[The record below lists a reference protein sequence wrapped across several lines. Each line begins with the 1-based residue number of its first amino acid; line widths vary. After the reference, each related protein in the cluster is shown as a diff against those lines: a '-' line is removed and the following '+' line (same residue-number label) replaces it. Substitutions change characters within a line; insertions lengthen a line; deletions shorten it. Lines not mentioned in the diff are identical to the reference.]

1 MRCSGFLRLPAVI
14 TTIAAAGATA
24 AVLAAPEAHACEG
37 AWVKPVD
44 GAVVDP
50 FRAPPHAYGPGNRGI
65 DLAAGAG
72 TPVRAAGDGV
82 VAFAGQVGGALHVVV
97 EHAGGLRTTYAFLES
112 TGVRAKQRVTRG
124 QVIGATG
131 GTGAGQP
138 ANSMHFGLRLGDRYV
153 DPSVLFAPC
162 DLTEIVHLA
171 PVDQPARE
179 PWDRLHAAGVGTIQ
193 VERGGGGL
201 VGDIAGALG
210 SVASVAGDAAGAAWD
225 TVSGAGGTVAGAAA
239 RYGTTLFRE
248 LARRASDALA
258 RSPVAGLLSVLG
270 EFASRFSDWWEQRG
284 KCSDDSPAADG
295 TGGSTHLLLAV
306 GGINS
311 SGGPDHPTLNLDA
324 EALGYHDDEVTYFS
338 YAPDGG
344 RYQPEDTWGDLLRA
358 ANLLDAQLRRSQRDH
373 PGREVDLIAHSQG
386 GVVVDVFLQEVYQ
399 PGDPGLPPIGNVVTL
414 SSPHEGAPLATSAQN
429 WRDHPIG
436 KAVVDAA
443 GEHLPVPPVDAP
455 SVTQVD
461 EDSPFLRAL
470 WRRRLP
476 DHIDFTT
483 IGATDDVVV
492 PATQIGVPGATEVVV
507 NVGGGPLDDHSNLPD
522 DPKALRAVR
531 AALEG
536 RPPPCTGAGDGLR
549 GAVMPVLISRVEHG
563 LGALP
568 GFP

>member
-1 MRCSGFLRLPAVI
+1 MRCSRFLRLPAVV
-14 TTIAAAGATA
+14 TTISAAGATV
-24 AVLAAPEAHACEG
+24 AVLAAPVAHACEG

-50 FRAPPHAYGPGNRGI
+50 FRAPAHTYGPGNRGI

-82 VAFAGQVGGALHVVV
+82 VAFAGQVGGTRHVVV

-112 TGVRAKQRVTRG
+112 IGVRARERVTRG
-124 QVIGATG
+124 QVIGASG

-138 ANSMHFGLRLGDRYV
+138 PNSMHFGLRLGDRYV
-153 DPSVLFAPC
+153 DPSVLFGPC

-179 PWDRLHAAGVGTIQ
+179 PWDRLHAAGIRTIQ
-193 VERGGGGL
+193 VEEGGGGL

-210 SVASVAGDAAGAAWD
+210 SVASLAGDAAGTAWD
-225 TVSGAGGTVAGAAA
+225 TVSDAGGAVVGAAT
-239 RYGTTLFRE
+239 RYGSSLFRE
-248 LARRASDALA
+248 LARRARDTLA
-258 RSPVAGLLSVLG
+258 RSPVVGLLSVLG
-270 EFASRFSDWWEQRG
+270 EFATRFSDWWEQRG
-284 KCSDDSPAADG
+284 KCADDSPEADG

-311 SGGPDHPTLNLDA
+311 RGGPERPTFNLDA

-344 RYQPEDTWGDLLRA
+344 RYLPEDTWGDLLRA
-358 ANLLDAQLRRSQRDH
+358 ANQLDAQLRQSQRDH

-386 GVVVDVFLQEVYQ
+386 GVVVDVFLQTVYK

-429 WRDHPIG
+429 WREHPIG

-443 GEHLPVPPVDAP
+443 DEHLPVPPADAP
-455 SVTQVD
+455 SVTQID
-461 EDSPFLRAL
+461 EDSPFLRQL
-470 WRRRLP
+470 WRHRLP

-507 NVGGGPLDDHSNLPD
+507 DVGGGPLDDHSNIPD

-536 RPPPCTGAGDGLR
+536 RPPPCTGVGDGLR
-549 GAVMPVLISRVEHG
+549 GAVMPVLISRAERG